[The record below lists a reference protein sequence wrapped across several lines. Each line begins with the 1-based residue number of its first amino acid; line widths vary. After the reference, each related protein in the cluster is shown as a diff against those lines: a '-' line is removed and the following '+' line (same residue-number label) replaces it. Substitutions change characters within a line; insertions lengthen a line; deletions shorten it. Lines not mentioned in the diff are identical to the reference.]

1 MSDTT
6 DTAITTPGAGSP
18 DAAAGGATPAPTPG
32 EQRTFT
38 QDELERI
45 VKDRLAAEQERA
57 RRTQAEAARR
67 AAEEAAAKAGEW
79 QTVAEQRK
87 AAAEAAEQR
96 AASLEERYA
105 ALAETVTKQA
115 RAQLKALPDELKAL
129 APAGD
134 DPAALLTWLD
144 QVRPLA
150 AKLTTASTPG
160 TPAGPRGIGGA
171 APASVTPDD
180 LIAQKRRLIGGL

>member
-1 MSDTT
+1 MSDPIT

-32 EQRTFT
+32 ERTFT
-38 QDELERI
+38 QDDVERI
-45 VKDRLAAEQERA
+45 VKDRLAAEQDRA
-57 RRTQAEAARR
+57 KRAQAEAARK

-87 AAAEAAEQR
+87 AAAEAAEAAR
-96 AASLEERYA
+96 ASLEARYA

-134 DPAALLTWLD
+134 DPAALIAWLE

-150 AKLTTASTPG
+150 AKLQTPPTPG
-160 TPAGPRGIGGA
+160 TPAGPRGSGA
-171 APASVTPDD
+171 ATPGGPSPDD
-180 LIAQKRRLIGGL
+180 LLAQKRARIGAL